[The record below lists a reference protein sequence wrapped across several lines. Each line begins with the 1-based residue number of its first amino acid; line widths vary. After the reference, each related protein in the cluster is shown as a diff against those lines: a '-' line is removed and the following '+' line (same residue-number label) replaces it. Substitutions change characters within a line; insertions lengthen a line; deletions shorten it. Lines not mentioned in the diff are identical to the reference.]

1 MTPSEIRAKA
11 ATGREFITCSRCRVS
26 VELPANYCDMCG
38 GRITQEAALDLP
50 RMSERPAERAK
61 DRPARLEVPVP
72 EQKRVAPTVGSE
84 AACRVLTSAHRIL
97 KGIDKAMEST
107 ETPVRQ
113 YNPWRALFS
122 RIASRHRVQPEIAE
136 WHRTLDL
143 AETGAHKA
151 ETLDP
156 EAIIET
162 EGGSLNAR
170 ALLSIVDR
178 VRGNIEFLAGKPRD
192 ALRHFQSSIDRIE
205 TQETYFDMAVAYE
218 HIGRPGEALRAY
230 ERCGEVLPDSEV
242 GIDALDEAERLRSEM
257 TIGGWF
263 VGSWK
268 IVIVLGASVLS
279 GLLIMPMMPM
289 VGILYLG
296 ISAAVL
302 GLYCV
307 ARFKRR
313 VSP

>member
-1 MTPSEIRAKA
+1 VTPSEIRAKA
-11 ATGREFITCSRCRVS
+11 VTGKEFITCSRCRVS

-38 GRITQEAALDLP
+38 GRMTQEVTLDLP
-50 RMSERPAERAK
+50 RISEGPTERIK
-61 DRPARLEVPVP
+61 DRPARLDVPVP
-72 EQKRVAPTVGSE
+72 EQTRVAPTGGSE
-84 AACRVLTSAHRIL
+84 AACRVLASAHRIL

-107 ETPVRQ
+107 EAPVPPYSR
-113 YNPWRALFS
+113 WGALFS
-122 RIASRHRVQPEIAE
+122 RFASRQRVQPEIAE
-136 WHRTLDL
+136 WHRNLDL
-143 AETGAHKA
+143 AEKEANRAG
-151 ETLDP
+151 TLDP
-156 EAIIET
+156 GATIKT
-162 EGGSLNAR
+162 EDGSLNAR

-192 ALRHFQSSIDRIE
+192 AIRHFQSSIDKIE

-218 HIGRPGEALRAY
+218 RIGRPGEALRAY
-230 ERCGEVLPDSEV
+230 ERCGEILQDSEV

-279 GLLIMPMMPM
+279 GVLIMPLMPM

-302 GLYCV
+302 GLYCL

-313 VSP
+313 VSS

>member
-1 MTPSEIRAKA
+1 VTPSEIRAKA
-11 ATGREFITCSRCRVS
+11 ATGKEFITCSRCRVS

-38 GRITQEAALDLP
+38 GRITQGAALDLP
-50 RMSERPAERAK
+50 RMSERPTERVK
-61 DRPARLEVPVP
+61 DRPARLDVPFP
-72 EQKRVAPTVGSE
+72 QQTRVAPTGGSD
-84 AACRVLTSAHRIL
+84 AACRVLASAHRIL

-107 ETPVRQ
+107 ETPVPP
-113 YNPWRALFS
+113 YSPWGTLFS
-122 RIASRHRVQPEIAE
+122 RIASRQRVQPEIAE
-136 WHRTLDL
+136 WHRNLDL
-143 AETGAHKA
+143 AEKEANQAG
-151 ETLDP
+151 TLDP
-156 EAIIET
+156 EAMIKT
-162 EGGSLNAR
+162 EDGSLNAR
-170 ALLSIVDR
+170 ALRSIVDR

-192 ALRHFQSSIDRIE
+192 AIRHFQSSIDIIE

-230 ERCGEVLPDSEV
+230 ERCGEILQDSEI

-268 IVIVLGASVLS
+268 IVIVLGASALS
-279 GLLIMPMMPM
+279 GLLIMPLMPM
-289 VGILYLG
+289 VGISYVG
-296 ISAAVL
+296 ISGALL
-302 GLYCV
+302 GLYCA